1 MNKKSNGFTL
11 VELLVVIG
19 ILGILMGALFPAIS
33 AAMLSANLSACS
45 MRGRNLYVGIT
56 TSNTER
62 EAAGLSSVWPKS
74 SKNKSDDTEDIAGK
88 GPFGTST
95 EYFKELFDLEN
106 FGSDTW
112 SPYVS
117 GVDVGVLS
125 GSGVPGFTGKNI
137 QPQNVTWLICSGLTD
152 EMEDVLPVLATRNVA
167 YQQLKT
173 DSYDGTSTTEVPV
186 GKAGGGE
193 SDTPFSNK
201 AWVLVRKGGAAQSI
215 KLKYSKLNVIYNRQ
229 SFTIPTDAEFSYIPV
244 GL

>member
-1 MNKKSNGFTL
+1 MKKTANGFTL

-56 TSNTER
+56 TANTER
-62 EAAGLSSVWPKS
+62 EATGLSSVWPKS
-74 SKNKSDDTEDIAGK
+74 SKNKSDDSEDIAGM

-106 FGSDTW
+106 FGSDNW

-125 GSGVPGFTGKNI
+125 GSGVPSFTGKNI
-137 QPQNVTWLICSGLTD
+137 QPQNVTWIIASGLTD
-152 EMEDVLPVLATRNVA
+152 EMEDVIPVLCTRNVA

-173 DSYDGTSTTEVPV
+173 DNYDGTTTTEIPV

-193 SDTPFSNK
+193 SDTPFANK
-201 AWVLVRKGGAAQSI
+201 AWVLVRKGGAAQSF
-215 KLKYSKLNVIYNRQ
+215 KLKYSKLNNVYNRQ
-229 SFTIPTDAEFSYIPV
+229 SFTVPTDAEFSYIPV